1 MENSSLPLIRAGSSF
16 GMSNRLIIDRHWV
29 RIPNGPP
36 LFGDDM
42 KSWTLPVKQTDDG
55 ELYIE
60 LNDEILEGS
69 GFKIG
74 DTLNWKDLK
83 DGSYSLT
90 KAEGDLYLVE
100 GISMFHMKF
109 VVRAKEA
116 EHAMDE
122 VVMDD
127 GTLKEFSQS
136 HVDFNILGARKIS
149 QDEYFDMFNKDNGY
163 LASWTDEQKLKLIN
177 TIDYEDH

>member
-1 MENSSLPLIRAGSSF
+1 
-16 GMSNRLIIDRHWV
+16 
-29 RIPNGPP
+29 
-36 LFGDDM
+36 M
-42 KSWTLPVKQTDDG
+42 KSWTLPVKETENG

-74 DTLNWKDLK
+74 DTLDWKDLK

-90 KAEGDLYLVE
+90 KAEDDLYLVE
-100 GISMFHMKF
+100 SISVFHIRH
-109 VVRAKEA
+109 VVRAKNA

-127 GTLKEFSQS
+127 GNLREFSQK
-136 HVDFNILGARKIS
+136 HIDCNIIDARKIDS
-149 QDEYFDMFNKDNGY
+149 EEYLRMFNKDNAY
-163 LASWTDEQKLKLIN
+163 LSIWTDEEKLKFVN
-177 TIDYEDH
+177 TIDYEKHYKS

>member
-1 MENSSLPLIRAGSSF
+1 
-16 GMSNRLIIDRHWV
+16 
-29 RIPNGPP
+29 
-36 LFGDDM
+36 M
-42 KSWTLPVKQTDDG
+42 KSWTLPVKETENG

-122 VVMDD
+122 VVMDTGD
-127 GTLKEFSQS
+127 LKEFSQN
-136 HVDFNILGARKIS
+136 HIDFNILGARKIS
-149 QDEYFDMFNKDNGY
+149 QDEYLETFNKDNAY
-163 LASWTDEQKLKLIN
+163 LSKWSDEEKLRLIN
-177 TIDYEDH
+177 EIDYESN

>member
-1 MENSSLPLIRAGSSF
+1 
-16 GMSNRLIIDRHWV
+16 
-29 RIPNGPP
+29 
-36 LFGDDM
+36 M
-42 KSWTLPVKQTDDG
+42 KSWTLPVKENENG
-55 ELYIE
+55 ELYVE

-127 GTLKEFSQS
+127 GTLKEFSQN
-136 HVDFNILGARKIS
+136 HVDFNILGARKITEEDYL
-149 QDEYFDMFNKDNGY
+149 QMFNKDNSY
-163 LASWTDEQKLKLIN
+163 LAGWADDQKLKLIN
-177 TIDYEDH
+177 EINYEGN

>member
-1 MENSSLPLIRAGSSF
+1 
-16 GMSNRLIIDRHWV
+16 
-29 RIPNGPP
+29 
-36 LFGDDM
+36 M
-42 KSWTLPVKQTDDG
+42 KSWTLPVKETEDG
-55 ELYIE
+55 DLYIE

-74 DTLNWKDLK
+74 DTLDWKDLK

-100 GISMFHMKF
+100 SISVFHIRH
-109 VVRAKEA
+109 VVRAKNA

-127 GTLKEFSQS
+127 GNLREFSQK
-136 HVDFNILGARKIS
+136 HIDCNIIDARKIDS
-149 QDEYFDMFNKDNGY
+149 EEYLRMFNKDNAY
-163 LASWTDEQKLKLIN
+163 LSIWTDEEKLKFVN
-177 TIDYEDH
+177 TIDYEKHYKS

>member
-1 MENSSLPLIRAGSSF
+1 
-16 GMSNRLIIDRHWV
+16 
-29 RIPNGPP
+29 
-36 LFGDDM
+36 M
-42 KSWTLPVKQTDDG
+42 KSWTLPVKENENG

-122 VVMDD
+122 VVMDTGD
-127 GTLKEFSQS
+127 LKEFSQN
-136 HVDFNILGARKIS
+136 HIDFNILGARKIS
-149 QDEYFDMFNKDNGY
+149 QDEYLETFNKDNAY
-163 LASWTDEQKLKLIN
+163 LSKWSDEEKLRLIN
-177 TIDYEDH
+177 EIDYESN

>member
-1 MENSSLPLIRAGSSF
+1 
-16 GMSNRLIIDRHWV
+16 
-29 RIPNGPP
+29 
-36 LFGDDM
+36 M
-42 KSWTLPVKQTDDG
+42 KSWTLPIKENENG
-55 ELYIE
+55 EMYIE
-60 LNDEILEGS
+60 LNDEILNGS

-122 VVMDD
+122 VVMDT
-127 GTLKEFSQS
+127 GNLKEFSQN
-136 HVDFNILGARKIS
+136 HIDFNILGARKITN
-149 QDEYFDMFNKDNGY
+149 DEYLELFNKDNSY
-163 LASWTDEQKLKLIN
+163 LSIWTEDQKMSLIN
-177 TIDYEDH
+177 EIDYEGD

>member
-1 MENSSLPLIRAGSSF
+1 
-16 GMSNRLIIDRHWV
+16 
-29 RIPNGPP
+29 
-36 LFGDDM
+36 M
-42 KSWTLPVKQTDDG
+42 KSWTLPVKENENG

-74 DTLNWKDLK
+74 DTLDWKDLK
-83 DGSYSLT
+83 DGSYQLT
-90 KAEGDLYLVE
+90 KVEKDLYIVE

-127 GTLKEFSQS
+127 GTLKEFSQN
-136 HVDFNILGARKIS
+136 HIDFNVLGARKITNE
-149 QDEYFDMFNKDNGY
+149 EYLELFDKDNAY
-163 LASWTDEQKLKLIN
+163 LSKWSDEEKLRMIN
-177 TIDYEDH
+177 EIDYEGD

>member
-1 MENSSLPLIRAGSSF
+1 
-16 GMSNRLIIDRHWV
+16 
-29 RIPNGPP
+29 
-36 LFGDDM
+36 M
-42 KSWTLPVKQTDDG
+42 KSWTLPVKETENG

-83 DGSYSLT
+83 DGSFSLT

-100 GISMFHMKF
+100 GISMFHIKF

-122 VVMDD
+122 VVMDN
-127 GTLKEFSQS
+127 GTLKEFSQN
-136 HVDFNILGARKIS
+136 HIDFNILGARKIT
-149 QDEYFDMFNKDNGY
+149 QDEYIEQFNKDNAY
-163 LASWTDEQKLKLIN
+163 LSGWTDEAKMRMIN
-177 TIDYEDH
+177 EINYESD

>member
-1 MENSSLPLIRAGSSF
+1 
-16 GMSNRLIIDRHWV
+16 
-29 RIPNGPP
+29 
-36 LFGDDM
+36 M
-42 KSWTLPVKQTDDG
+42 KTWTLPVKENENG

-60 LNDEILEGS
+60 LNDEMLNGS

-122 VVMDD
+122 VVMDT
-127 GTLKEFSQS
+127 GKLKEFSQN
-136 HVDFNILGARKIS
+136 HIDFNILGARKITN
-149 QDEYFDMFNKDNGY
+149 DEYLVLFNKDNSY
-163 LASWTDEQKLKLIN
+163 LSIWTEDQKMSLIN
-177 TIDYEDH
+177 EIDYEGD

>member
-1 MENSSLPLIRAGSSF
+1 
-16 GMSNRLIIDRHWV
+16 
-29 RIPNGPP
+29 
-36 LFGDDM
+36 M
-42 KSWTLPVKQTDDG
+42 KSWTLPVKENENG

-60 LNDEILEGS
+60 LNDEILEDS

-83 DGSYSLT
+83 NGSFSLT

-122 VVMDD
+122 VVMDN
-127 GTLKEFSQS
+127 GTLKEFSQN
-136 HVDFNILGARKIS
+136 HIDFNILGARKIT
-149 QDEYFDMFNKDNGY
+149 QDDYLEMFDNDNSY
-163 LASWTDEQKLKLIN
+163 LSSWTDEQKLKLIN
-177 TIDYEDH
+177 EINYESD

>member
-1 MENSSLPLIRAGSSF
+1 
-16 GMSNRLIIDRHWV
+16 
-29 RIPNGPP
+29 
-36 LFGDDM
+36 M
-42 KSWTLPVKQTDDG
+42 KSWTLPVKETENG

-74 DTLNWKDLK
+74 DTLDWKDLK

-100 GISMFHMKF
+100 SISVFHIRH
-109 VVRAKEA
+109 VVRAKNA

-127 GTLKEFSQS
+127 GNLREFSQK
-136 HVDFNILGARKIS
+136 HIDCNIIDARKIDS
-149 QDEYFDMFNKDNGY
+149 EEYLRMFNKDNAY
-163 LASWTDEQKLKLIN
+163 LSIWTDEEKLKFVN
-177 TIDYEDH
+177 TIDYEKHYKS

>member
-1 MENSSLPLIRAGSSF
+1 
-16 GMSNRLIIDRHWV
+16 
-29 RIPNGPP
+29 
-36 LFGDDM
+36 M
-42 KSWTLPVKQTDDG
+42 KSWTLPIKENDNG
-55 ELYIE
+55 EMYIE

-90 KAEGDLYLVE
+90 KAEGDLYIVE

-122 VVMDD
+122 VVMDTGD
-127 GTLKEFSQS
+127 LKEFSQN
-136 HVDFNILGARKIS
+136 HVDFNILGARKITNE
-149 QDEYFDMFNKDNGY
+149 EYLELFDKDNAY
-163 LASWTDEQKLKLIN
+163 LSCWTEDQKMGLIN
-177 TIDYEDH
+177 EIDYEGD

>member
-1 MENSSLPLIRAGSSF
+1 
-16 GMSNRLIIDRHWV
+16 
-29 RIPNGPP
+29 
-36 LFGDDM
+36 M
-42 KSWTLPVKQTDDG
+42 KSWTLPIKENENG
-55 ELYIE
+55 EMYIE
-60 LNDEILEGS
+60 LNDEILNGS

-122 VVMDD
+122 VVMDTGD
-127 GTLKEFSQS
+127 LKEFSQN
-136 HVDFNILGARKIS
+136 HIDFNILGARKIS
-149 QDEYFDMFNKDNGY
+149 QDEYLETFNKDNAY
-163 LASWTDEQKLKLIN
+163 LSKWSDEEKLRLIN
-177 TIDYEDH
+177 EIDYESN

>member
-1 MENSSLPLIRAGSSF
+1 
-16 GMSNRLIIDRHWV
+16 
-29 RIPNGPP
+29 
-36 LFGDDM
+36 M
-42 KSWTLPVKQTDDG
+42 KSWTLPVKETENG

-74 DTLNWKDLK
+74 DTLDWKDLK

-100 GISMFHMKF
+100 SISVFHIRH
-109 VVRAKEA
+109 VVRAKNA

-127 GTLKEFSQS
+127 GNLREFSQK
-136 HVDFNILGARKIS
+136 HIDCNIIDSRKIDS
-149 QDEYFDMFNKDNGY
+149 EEYLRMFNKDNAY
-163 LASWTDEQKLKLIN
+163 LSCWTDEEKLKFIN
-177 TIDYEDH
+177 TIDYENHYKS

>member
-1 MENSSLPLIRAGSSF
+1 
-16 GMSNRLIIDRHWV
+16 
-29 RIPNGPP
+29 
-36 LFGDDM
+36 M
-42 KSWTLPVKQTDDG
+42 KSWTLPVKENENG

-60 LNDEILEGS
+60 LNDEILDGS

-109 VVRAKEA
+109 VVRAREA

-127 GTLKEFSQS
+127 GTLKEFSQN
-136 HVDFNILGARKIS
+136 HVDFNILGARKITEEDYL
-149 QDEYFDMFNKDNGY
+149 QMFDKENSY
-163 LASWTDEQKLKLIN
+163 LSSWTDDQKLKLIN
-177 TIDYEDH
+177 EINYEGN

>member
-1 MENSSLPLIRAGSSF
+1 
-16 GMSNRLIIDRHWV
+16 
-29 RIPNGPP
+29 
-36 LFGDDM
+36 M
-42 KSWTLPVKQTDDG
+42 KSWTLPIKENENG
-55 ELYIE
+55 EMYIE

-90 KAEGDLYLVE
+90 KAESDLYLVE

-116 EHAMDE
+116 EHACDE

-127 GTLKEFSQS
+127 GSLKEFSQK
-136 HVDFNILGARKIS
+136 HVDFNVLGARKIS
-149 QDEYFDMFNKDNGY
+149 QEEYLELFNKENAY
-163 LASWTDEQKLKLIN
+163 LSSWIDDEKLKLIN
-177 TIDYEDH
+177 EIDYESN